1 MKFDVELVGKI
12 GSMALIDKKDNMI
25 DYTRVARLSRELKP
39 GYIWI
44 SSGATEIGRLDFMMR
59 AGYELPEGEDAKT
72 DYAAQGQAILMQTY
86 RQYVDSKYSVR
97 QILVEHHHFN
107 DPVKREHI
115 KRLLLRC
122 REQNAIPIINYN
134 DAVSES
140 ENRRMELAALA
151 KSQAEVHECVDN
163 DETAA
168 LVACLVHAETLLLL
182 TSVDGIYT
190 DPADPSTIIEEIA
203 GRQAGGSAGN
213 ARPHREREVLYPRN
227 SRGRGALHEDT
238 HSLTGGTTHFL
249 RGDIMDKKEKHE
261 RTKRILKIVGPI
273 VAAAGLILAVLAVVG
288 FVSFF
293 SSFGSGGM
301 PSLFWCAFVGMPVFV
316 IGLGITFTAFR
327 REIATYQKNESA
339 PVINEFAEDIKPAV
353 QSVASAVRETA
364 AQDAICPD
372 CGEKNDADAKFCKNC
387 GAALR
392 KVCPDCGEQ
401 NDADAKFCKSCG
413 KSL

>member
-1 MKFDVELVGKI
+1 
-12 GSMALIDKKDNMI
+12 
-25 DYTRVARLSRELKP
+25 
-39 GYIWI
+39 
-44 SSGATEIGRLDFMMR
+44 
-59 AGYELPEGEDAKT
+59 
-72 DYAAQGQAILMQTY
+72 
-86 RQYVDSKYSVR
+86 
-97 QILVEHHHFN
+97 
-107 DPVKREHI
+107 
-115 KRLLLRC
+115 
-122 REQNAIPIINYN
+122 
-134 DAVSES
+134 
-140 ENRRMELAALA
+140 
-151 KSQAEVHECVDN
+151 
-163 DETAA
+163 
-168 LVACLVHAETLLLL
+168 
-182 TSVDGIYT
+182 
-190 DPADPSTIIEEIA
+190 
-203 GRQAGGSAGN
+203 
-213 ARPHREREVLYPRN
+213 
-227 SRGRGALHEDT
+227 
-238 HSLTGGTTHFL
+238 
-249 RGDIMDKKEKHE
+249 MDKKEKHE

-273 VAAAGLILAVLAVVG
+273 VAAAGLILAVVG

-339 PVINEFAEDIKPAV
+339 PVVNEFAEDIRPAV

>member
-1 MKFDVELVGKI
+1 
-12 GSMALIDKKDNMI
+12 
-25 DYTRVARLSRELKP
+25 
-39 GYIWI
+39 
-44 SSGATEIGRLDFMMR
+44 
-59 AGYELPEGEDAKT
+59 
-72 DYAAQGQAILMQTY
+72 
-86 RQYVDSKYSVR
+86 
-97 QILVEHHHFN
+97 
-107 DPVKREHI
+107 
-115 KRLLLRC
+115 
-122 REQNAIPIINYN
+122 
-134 DAVSES
+134 
-140 ENRRMELAALA
+140 
-151 KSQAEVHECVDN
+151 
-163 DETAA
+163 
-168 LVACLVHAETLLLL
+168 
-182 TSVDGIYT
+182 
-190 DPADPSTIIEEIA
+190 
-203 GRQAGGSAGN
+203 
-213 ARPHREREVLYPRN
+213 
-227 SRGRGALHEDT
+227 
-238 HSLTGGTTHFL
+238 
-249 RGDIMDKKEKHE
+249 MDKKEKHE

-273 VAAAGLILAVLAVVG
+273 VAAAGLILAVVG

-327 REIATYQKNESA
+327 REIATYHKNESA

-364 AQDAICPD
+364 AQDAICPN

>member
-1 MKFDVELVGKI
+1 
-12 GSMALIDKKDNMI
+12 
-25 DYTRVARLSRELKP
+25 
-39 GYIWI
+39 
-44 SSGATEIGRLDFMMR
+44 
-59 AGYELPEGEDAKT
+59 
-72 DYAAQGQAILMQTY
+72 
-86 RQYVDSKYSVR
+86 
-97 QILVEHHHFN
+97 
-107 DPVKREHI
+107 
-115 KRLLLRC
+115 
-122 REQNAIPIINYN
+122 
-134 DAVSES
+134 
-140 ENRRMELAALA
+140 
-151 KSQAEVHECVDN
+151 
-163 DETAA
+163 
-168 LVACLVHAETLLLL
+168 
-182 TSVDGIYT
+182 
-190 DPADPSTIIEEIA
+190 
-203 GRQAGGSAGN
+203 
-213 ARPHREREVLYPRN
+213 
-227 SRGRGALHEDT
+227 
-238 HSLTGGTTHFL
+238 
-249 RGDIMDKKEKHE
+249 MDKKEKHE

-273 VAAAGLILAVLAVVG
+273 VAAAGLILAVVG

-364 AQDAICPD
+364 AAQDAICPN

>member
-1 MKFDVELVGKI
+1 
-12 GSMALIDKKDNMI
+12 
-25 DYTRVARLSRELKP
+25 
-39 GYIWI
+39 
-44 SSGATEIGRLDFMMR
+44 
-59 AGYELPEGEDAKT
+59 
-72 DYAAQGQAILMQTY
+72 
-86 RQYVDSKYSVR
+86 
-97 QILVEHHHFN
+97 
-107 DPVKREHI
+107 
-115 KRLLLRC
+115 
-122 REQNAIPIINYN
+122 
-134 DAVSES
+134 
-140 ENRRMELAALA
+140 
-151 KSQAEVHECVDN
+151 
-163 DETAA
+163 
-168 LVACLVHAETLLLL
+168 
-182 TSVDGIYT
+182 
-190 DPADPSTIIEEIA
+190 
-203 GRQAGGSAGN
+203 
-213 ARPHREREVLYPRN
+213 
-227 SRGRGALHEDT
+227 
-238 HSLTGGTTHFL
+238 
-249 RGDIMDKKEKHE
+249 MDKKEKHE

-273 VAAAGLILAVLAVVG
+273 VAAAGLILAVVG

-293 SSFGSGGM
+293 SSFGDDGM

-364 AQDAICPD
+364 AAQDGICPN

>member
-1 MKFDVELVGKI
+1 
-12 GSMALIDKKDNMI
+12 
-25 DYTRVARLSRELKP
+25 
-39 GYIWI
+39 
-44 SSGATEIGRLDFMMR
+44 
-59 AGYELPEGEDAKT
+59 
-72 DYAAQGQAILMQTY
+72 
-86 RQYVDSKYSVR
+86 
-97 QILVEHHHFN
+97 
-107 DPVKREHI
+107 
-115 KRLLLRC
+115 
-122 REQNAIPIINYN
+122 
-134 DAVSES
+134 
-140 ENRRMELAALA
+140 
-151 KSQAEVHECVDN
+151 
-163 DETAA
+163 
-168 LVACLVHAETLLLL
+168 
-182 TSVDGIYT
+182 
-190 DPADPSTIIEEIA
+190 
-203 GRQAGGSAGN
+203 
-213 ARPHREREVLYPRN
+213 
-227 SRGRGALHEDT
+227 
-238 HSLTGGTTHFL
+238 
-249 RGDIMDKKEKHE
+249 MDKKEKHE

-273 VAAAGLILAVLAVVG
+273 VAAAGLILAVVG

-293 SSFGSGGM
+293 SSFGDDAM

-327 REIATYQKNESA
+327 REIATYHKNESA

>member
-1 MKFDVELVGKI
+1 
-12 GSMALIDKKDNMI
+12 
-25 DYTRVARLSRELKP
+25 
-39 GYIWI
+39 
-44 SSGATEIGRLDFMMR
+44 
-59 AGYELPEGEDAKT
+59 
-72 DYAAQGQAILMQTY
+72 
-86 RQYVDSKYSVR
+86 
-97 QILVEHHHFN
+97 
-107 DPVKREHI
+107 
-115 KRLLLRC
+115 
-122 REQNAIPIINYN
+122 
-134 DAVSES
+134 
-140 ENRRMELAALA
+140 
-151 KSQAEVHECVDN
+151 
-163 DETAA
+163 
-168 LVACLVHAETLLLL
+168 
-182 TSVDGIYT
+182 
-190 DPADPSTIIEEIA
+190 
-203 GRQAGGSAGN
+203 
-213 ARPHREREVLYPRN
+213 
-227 SRGRGALHEDT
+227 
-238 HSLTGGTTHFL
+238 
-249 RGDIMDKKEKHE
+249 MDKKEKHE

-273 VAAAGLILAVLAVVG
+273 VAAAGLILAVVG

-293 SSFGSGGM
+293 SSFGDDGM

-364 AQDAICPD
+364 AAQDAICPN

>member
-1 MKFDVELVGKI
+1 
-12 GSMALIDKKDNMI
+12 
-25 DYTRVARLSRELKP
+25 
-39 GYIWI
+39 
-44 SSGATEIGRLDFMMR
+44 
-59 AGYELPEGEDAKT
+59 
-72 DYAAQGQAILMQTY
+72 
-86 RQYVDSKYSVR
+86 
-97 QILVEHHHFN
+97 
-107 DPVKREHI
+107 
-115 KRLLLRC
+115 
-122 REQNAIPIINYN
+122 
-134 DAVSES
+134 
-140 ENRRMELAALA
+140 
-151 KSQAEVHECVDN
+151 
-163 DETAA
+163 
-168 LVACLVHAETLLLL
+168 
-182 TSVDGIYT
+182 
-190 DPADPSTIIEEIA
+190 
-203 GRQAGGSAGN
+203 
-213 ARPHREREVLYPRN
+213 
-227 SRGRGALHEDT
+227 
-238 HSLTGGTTHFL
+238 
-249 RGDIMDKKEKHE
+249 MDKKEKHE

-273 VAAAGLILAVLAVVG
+273 VAAAGLILAVVG

-293 SSFGSGGM
+293 SSFGDDGM

-364 AQDAICPD
+364 AAQDAICPD

>member
-1 MKFDVELVGKI
+1 
-12 GSMALIDKKDNMI
+12 
-25 DYTRVARLSRELKP
+25 
-39 GYIWI
+39 
-44 SSGATEIGRLDFMMR
+44 
-59 AGYELPEGEDAKT
+59 
-72 DYAAQGQAILMQTY
+72 
-86 RQYVDSKYSVR
+86 
-97 QILVEHHHFN
+97 
-107 DPVKREHI
+107 
-115 KRLLLRC
+115 
-122 REQNAIPIINYN
+122 
-134 DAVSES
+134 
-140 ENRRMELAALA
+140 
-151 KSQAEVHECVDN
+151 
-163 DETAA
+163 
-168 LVACLVHAETLLLL
+168 
-182 TSVDGIYT
+182 
-190 DPADPSTIIEEIA
+190 
-203 GRQAGGSAGN
+203 
-213 ARPHREREVLYPRN
+213 
-227 SRGRGALHEDT
+227 
-238 HSLTGGTTHFL
+238 
-249 RGDIMDKKEKHE
+249 MDKKEKHE

-273 VAAAGLILAVLAVVG
+273 VAAAGLILAVVG

-327 REIATYQKNESA
+327 REIATYHKNESA

>member
-1 MKFDVELVGKI
+1 
-12 GSMALIDKKDNMI
+12 
-25 DYTRVARLSRELKP
+25 
-39 GYIWI
+39 
-44 SSGATEIGRLDFMMR
+44 
-59 AGYELPEGEDAKT
+59 
-72 DYAAQGQAILMQTY
+72 
-86 RQYVDSKYSVR
+86 
-97 QILVEHHHFN
+97 
-107 DPVKREHI
+107 
-115 KRLLLRC
+115 
-122 REQNAIPIINYN
+122 
-134 DAVSES
+134 
-140 ENRRMELAALA
+140 
-151 KSQAEVHECVDN
+151 
-163 DETAA
+163 
-168 LVACLVHAETLLLL
+168 
-182 TSVDGIYT
+182 
-190 DPADPSTIIEEIA
+190 
-203 GRQAGGSAGN
+203 
-213 ARPHREREVLYPRN
+213 
-227 SRGRGALHEDT
+227 
-238 HSLTGGTTHFL
+238 
-249 RGDIMDKKEKHE
+249 MDKKEKHE

-273 VAAAGLILAVLAVVG
+273 VAAAGLILAVVG

-293 SSFGSGGM
+293 SSFGDDGM

-392 KVCPDCGEQ
+392 KVCPHCGEQ

>member
-1 MKFDVELVGKI
+1 
-12 GSMALIDKKDNMI
+12 
-25 DYTRVARLSRELKP
+25 
-39 GYIWI
+39 
-44 SSGATEIGRLDFMMR
+44 
-59 AGYELPEGEDAKT
+59 
-72 DYAAQGQAILMQTY
+72 
-86 RQYVDSKYSVR
+86 
-97 QILVEHHHFN
+97 
-107 DPVKREHI
+107 
-115 KRLLLRC
+115 
-122 REQNAIPIINYN
+122 
-134 DAVSES
+134 
-140 ENRRMELAALA
+140 
-151 KSQAEVHECVDN
+151 
-163 DETAA
+163 
-168 LVACLVHAETLLLL
+168 
-182 TSVDGIYT
+182 
-190 DPADPSTIIEEIA
+190 
-203 GRQAGGSAGN
+203 
-213 ARPHREREVLYPRN
+213 
-227 SRGRGALHEDT
+227 
-238 HSLTGGTTHFL
+238 
-249 RGDIMDKKEKHE
+249 MDKKEKHE

-273 VAAAGLILAVLAVVG
+273 VAAAGLILAVVG

-293 SSFGSGGM
+293 SSFGGDGM

>member
-1 MKFDVELVGKI
+1 
-12 GSMALIDKKDNMI
+12 
-25 DYTRVARLSRELKP
+25 
-39 GYIWI
+39 
-44 SSGATEIGRLDFMMR
+44 
-59 AGYELPEGEDAKT
+59 
-72 DYAAQGQAILMQTY
+72 
-86 RQYVDSKYSVR
+86 
-97 QILVEHHHFN
+97 
-107 DPVKREHI
+107 
-115 KRLLLRC
+115 
-122 REQNAIPIINYN
+122 
-134 DAVSES
+134 
-140 ENRRMELAALA
+140 
-151 KSQAEVHECVDN
+151 
-163 DETAA
+163 
-168 LVACLVHAETLLLL
+168 
-182 TSVDGIYT
+182 
-190 DPADPSTIIEEIA
+190 
-203 GRQAGGSAGN
+203 
-213 ARPHREREVLYPRN
+213 
-227 SRGRGALHEDT
+227 
-238 HSLTGGTTHFL
+238 
-249 RGDIMDKKEKHE
+249 MDKKEKHE

-273 VAAAGLILAVLAVVG
+273 VAAAGLILAVVG

-293 SSFGSGGM
+293 SSFGDDGM

>member
-1 MKFDVELVGKI
+1 
-12 GSMALIDKKDNMI
+12 
-25 DYTRVARLSRELKP
+25 
-39 GYIWI
+39 
-44 SSGATEIGRLDFMMR
+44 
-59 AGYELPEGEDAKT
+59 
-72 DYAAQGQAILMQTY
+72 
-86 RQYVDSKYSVR
+86 
-97 QILVEHHHFN
+97 
-107 DPVKREHI
+107 
-115 KRLLLRC
+115 
-122 REQNAIPIINYN
+122 
-134 DAVSES
+134 
-140 ENRRMELAALA
+140 
-151 KSQAEVHECVDN
+151 
-163 DETAA
+163 
-168 LVACLVHAETLLLL
+168 
-182 TSVDGIYT
+182 
-190 DPADPSTIIEEIA
+190 
-203 GRQAGGSAGN
+203 
-213 ARPHREREVLYPRN
+213 
-227 SRGRGALHEDT
+227 
-238 HSLTGGTTHFL
+238 
-249 RGDIMDKKEKHE
+249 MDKKEKHE

-273 VAAAGLILAVLAVVG
+273 VAAAGLILAVVG

-293 SSFGSGGM
+293 SSFGGDGM

-327 REIATYQKNESA
+327 REIATYHKNESA